1 MVKASINEINMY
13 IILCKGLSCGSHG
26 QSHDFDP
33 SWFPTFTVHCAHA
46 QTIGKGGCF
55 SISFLLD
62 VIWQDGNVVV

>member
-46 QTIGKGGCF
+46 KNNWHGRLFFNKL
-55 SISFLLD
+55 SP
-62 VIWQDGNVVV
+62 